1 MDKRKGMGIT
11 IFVICIVAFFL
22 YAYLLM
28 LSEWSPIVLQ
38 LSDVIDA
45 DEGFVVA
52 ITYPIHATTP
62 RIPPAL
68 INTDNCNTI
77 GLHSESINKYA

>member
-1 MDKRKGMGIT
+1 MNQ
-11 IFVICIVAFFL
+11 
-22 YAYLLM
+22 
-28 LSEWSPIVLQ
+28 S
-38 LSDVIDA
+38 SDVIDA

-52 ITYPIHATTP
+52 ITYPIHAITDS
-62 RIPPAL
+62 IPPAS